1 MSKIIECQ
9 VNDEYILGSG
19 VVIGAA
25 GSYGDVIL
33 RLKFN
38 DTWAGLNIS
47 ATFIDA
53 LGQSEA
59 WITITPSME
68 VMGAFMVYDVPI
80 PQAALAVAGRAKLTL
95 SGFSVYKVEED
106 GEVSYKKDSLTNT
119 ATAYF
124 RVLESNAVI
133 VTNDGV
139 DPSIPEIVLALV
151 NEAEASADAASR
163 ALGETEDQK
172 ELAEEAAN
180 KAKDEAQNALGHA
193 NDAKFASDVAAGH
206 AKSAASSAA
215 EVEGMLG
222 DLDAALDGIIA
233 IQEELMGGAGV

>member
-38 DTWAGLNIS
+38 DTWAGLNIN

-53 LGQSEA
+53 LGQGEA
-59 WITITPSME
+59 WIPITPSM
-68 VMGAFMVYDVPI
+68 MGAFMVYDVPI

-95 SGFSVYKVEED
+95 SGFSVNKVEEN
-106 GEVSYKKDSLTNT
+106 GEVSYKKDCLTNT

-124 RVLESNAVI
+124 RVLESNAAI

-139 DPSIPEIVLALV
+139 DLCGPRLTQTLV

-193 NDAKFASDVAAGH
+193 NVAKSASDVAAGH
-206 AKSAASSAA
+206 AKSAAQSAA
-215 EVEGMLG
+215 DVRGMLG
-222 DLDAALDGIIA
+222 DLNAALDGIIA
-233 IQEELMGGAGV
+233 IQEELMGGDGA

>member
-59 WITITPSME
+59 WITITPSM
-68 VMGAFMVYDVPI
+68 MGAFMVYDVPI

-95 SGFSVYKVEED
+95 SGFSVYKVEEN

-124 RVLESNAVI
+124 RVLESNAAI

-139 DPSIPEIVLALV
+139 DLSIPELALALV

-193 NDAKFASDVAAGH
+193 NVAKSASDVAAGH
-206 AKSAASSAA
+206 AKSAAQSAA
-215 EVEGMLG
+215 DVRGMLG
-222 DLDAALDGIIA
+222 DLNAALDGIIA
-233 IQEELMGGAGV
+233 IQEELMGGDGA

>member
-59 WITITPSME
+59 WITITPSM
-68 VMGAFMVYDVPI
+68 MGAFMVYDVPI

-95 SGFSVYKVEED
+95 SGFSVYKVEEN

-124 RVLESNAVI
+124 RVLESNAAI

-139 DPSIPEIVLALV
+139 DLTIPERALAAV
-151 NEAEASADAASR
+151 NEAEAAATTAQIVLDS
-163 ALGETEDQK
+163 TVDQK

-180 KAKDEAQNALGHA
+180 KAKYEAQNALGHA
-193 NDAKFASDVAAGH
+193 NDAMSASDVAEAH
-206 AKSAASSAA
+206 AKSAAQSAA

-233 IQEELMGGAGV
+233 IQEELMGGDGA